1 MNEEYPVN
9 ELDST
14 GFAAIDE
21 MQSNQQKVLEYEEE
35 RKKQEALA
43 TDQKQEA
50 EATQDDPRNADKWG
64 INAIAKEA
72 QSILSG
78 GLQDTASSVTTFAER
93 TKEALDGTMARE
105 KREQGYYRPDW
116 DPFVDHDDPIITK
129 TWWGK
134 LLRGTVHFGSLA
146 AGTVLA
152 AKGLAATGVP
162 LLAGGATALLNA
174 GTVTRAM
181 AIGGIS
187 DLISKESD
195 GHNALGSLREHYGWI
210 DTPLSTR
217 ETDHPVM
224 MKFKN
229 IVEGMGIGLA
239 FDGVGYLL
247 GKGSKAVKSQIIKRN
262 ASIENQTTT
271 AALIQ
276 IRQLDAEF
284 RAAKNAPIAQRHQ
297 GADISEVTPGEARGQ
312 LKRTRTDWGS
322 EDGSTGSITT
332 NVERERIVR
341 ESGTTDGIVER
352 TLRGLMSDEKF
363 KRELES
369 VKGDRKAL
377 ADVWR
382 DAVTEFH
389 KITDSREAME
399 MSPEEYLTNLF
410 EKQKAVIPLGDQTF
424 ETWSAETVVTAD
436 LVVGSLLKQL
446 RDTGIAG
453 RELAEYVS
461 LDDIDGPAKQIVDT
475 MLTAMYQTKK
485 SRFVASDYFRSFGAG
500 KTTAQVNDAV
510 NQAVKADM
518 EDVKDSILSILKI
531 AKDDPNDDLLNALFE
546 AFTMMKNVNTLDDFD
561 NWARKVLKGG
571 QLDEQGPDR
580 TGALIRNLQEMISHS
595 VLSGPKT
602 PMRALLGTGSATFL
616 RPLSTFMGATM
627 RYPFTGDSAT
637 IRSSLASMNGMLEAL
652 PEAFDLF
659 FTKLNGY
666 WSGELS
672 TVKTRYTEFTKG
684 DQNWEL
690 VRRWAEDSG
699 RASVDERAI
708 FAFTNMIR
716 GVNNTNLFTYS
727 TKIMAATDDAFTFLL
742 GRAKMREKAMRRVLE
757 LQGDGI
763 DIPNITPEVMKAYQD
778 DFYTEIFDA
787 NGNIK
792 DDATMFAKKEV
803 TLTQDLTGFSK
814 GLNDVLTS
822 NPYVRPF
829 FLFARTGVNG
839 LALTAKHTPGFNFLV
854 KEFNDIAFATA
865 DNLSSLKKYGIN
877 TVEELQ
883 NAKALQTGRLAIG
896 SAVTFTAINAW
907 MTGRLTGNGPADRQ
921 QRQGWLDGGYQPR
934 TILIGGT
941 RIGYDSIEPFNLILS
956 TIADVGDASILMGEE
971 WTEKELQKISLVV
984 AQSISSK
991 SYLAGI
997 QQLVD
1002 LAAGRPGQ
1010 IERIGASIMNNT
1022 VPLAGLR
1029 NEMGKLVTPH
1039 MREINS
1045 GVFQSWRNRN
1055 LASENIPGV
1064 DPLPLKYDMLNGRPI
1079 KDWDFMTRA
1088 FNAVSPVSLNL
1099 DSGPGRQLLFNS
1111 GYDLRISTYYAPDG
1125 TNLTDDP
1132 KIRSEFQRA
1141 IGQYNLELKLDELAQ
1156 DPKILQSIALMKS
1169 DIRAG
1174 RRGEYDARDYYH
1186 NIMIDRLFKRVRK
1199 LAWDS
1204 IKYQKNIY
1212 ALRMQQSSKQTLQAI
1227 KKAQSYNVQNMY
1239 K

>member
-9 ELDST
+9 EYDST
-14 GFAAIDE
+14 GSQAVDE
-21 MQSNQQKVLEYEEE
+21 LQSNRQQALEFEEE
-35 RKKQEALA
+35 RKKQEELA
-43 TDQKQEA
+43 SSQKQDA
-50 EATQDDPRNADKWG
+50 QAAQNDPRNADTWG
-64 INAIAKEA
+64 IQAVAKEA

-93 TKEALDGTMARE
+93 TKEALDGTMQRE
-105 KREQGYYRPDW
+105 KQEQGYYKPDW
-116 DPFVDHDDPIITK
+116 DPFTDQDDPIITK

-152 AKGLAATGVP
+152 AKGLAATGIP

-195 GHNALGSLREHYGWI
+195 GMNALGSLRDHYGWV
-210 DTPLSTR
+210 DTPLSTK
-217 ETDHPVM
+217 ETDHPIM

-247 GKGSKAVKSQIIKRN
+247 GKGSKAAKSQIIKRN

-276 IRQLDAEF
+276 IRQRDAEF
-284 RAAKNAPIAQRHQ
+284 RAAKNAPVAQRHQ
-297 GADISEVTPGEARGQ
+297 GADISEVTPGEARDQ
-312 LKRTRTDWGS
+312 LKRTRQDWGS
-322 EDGSTGSITT
+322 EDGSTGSVTT

-341 ESGTTDGIVER
+341 ESGTTDEIVER
-352 TLRGLMSDEKF
+352 TLRGLFSDDKF
-363 KRELES
+363 SKELDA
-369 VKGDRKAL
+369 VKGNRKAL

-382 DAVTEFH
+382 DAVTEYH
-389 KITDSREAME
+389 KITDGRNPME
-399 MSPEEYLTNLF
+399 MSGEEYLSDLF
-410 EKQKAVIPLGDQTF
+410 EKQKAVIPLGDETF

-453 RELAEYVS
+453 RELAEFVS
-461 LDDIDGPAKQIVDT
+461 LDDIDGPAKQVIDT

-500 KTTAQVNDAV
+500 KTRQQVNDAV
-510 NQAVKADM
+510 NQAVQSDM
-518 EDVKDSILSILKI
+518 KDVKESIMSILKI

-546 AFTMMKNVNTLDDFD
+546 AFTMMKDVNNLDDFD

-571 QLDEQGPDR
+571 QLEEQGPDR

-602 PMRALLGTGSATFL
+602 PVRALLGTGSATFL
-616 RPLSTFMGATM
+616 RPLSTFLGATM

-637 IRSSLASMNGMLEAL
+637 IRGSLASMNGMLEAV

-672 TVKTRYTEFTKG
+672 TVKTRYIEFNKG
-684 DQNWEL
+684 DANWEL
-690 VRRWAEDSG
+690 IRRWAEDSG
-699 RASVDERAI
+699 RASVEDRAI
-708 FAFTNMIR
+708 FATTNMIR
-716 GVNNTNLFTYS
+716 NINNNNLFTYS
-727 TKIMAATDDAFTFLL
+727 TKLMAATDDAFTFLL

-757 LQGDGI
+757 LQSDGVE
-763 DIPNITPEVMKAYQD
+763 IPNITSDVMKAYQD
-778 DFYTEIFDA
+778 DFYAEIFDA

-839 LALTAKHTPGFNFLV
+839 LKLTAKHTPGFNFLV

-865 DNLSSLKKYGIN
+865 DNLGNLKKYGIN
-877 TVEELQ
+877 TAEELH
-883 NAKALQTGRLAIG
+883 NAKALQTGRFAMG
-896 SAVTFTAINAW
+896 TAVTFMAVNAW
-907 MTGRLTGNGPADRQ
+907 MTGRLSGNGPSDRQ
-921 QRQGWLDGGYQPR
+921 MRQGWIDGGYEPR
-934 TILIGGT
+934 TIEVGGV
-941 RIGYDSIEPFNLILS
+941 RVGYDSIEPFNLILS

-971 WTEKELQKISLVV
+971 WTEKELQKISLVI

-1010 IERIGASIMNNT
+1010 AERILASIGNNT
-1022 VPLAGLR
+1022 IPLAGLR
-1029 NEMGKLVTPH
+1029 NEMGKLMNPH

-1055 LASENIPGV
+1055 LLSEYLPGE
-1064 DPLPLKYDMLNGRPI
+1064 DLPYKFDMLNGQPL
-1079 KDWDFMTRA
+1079 KQHDFMTRA
-1088 FNAVSPVSLNL
+1088 FNMVSPISLNL
-1099 DSGPGRQLLFNS
+1099 DRGPGRQLLFNS
-1111 GYDLRISTYYAPDG
+1111 GYDLRISTFYAPDG
-1125 TNLTDDP
+1125 TNLTDDAR
-1132 KIRSEFQRA
+1132 IRSEFQKA
-1141 IGQYNLELKLDELAQ
+1141 IGQFNIELELDRLAT
-1156 DPKILQSIALMKS
+1156 DPKILQSIALMRA

-1174 RRGEYDARDYYH
+1174 KRGEFNARDYYH
-1186 NIMIDRLFKRVRK
+1186 NIVIDRMFKKVRK
-1199 LAWDS
+1199 YAWNS
-1204 IKYQKNIY
+1204 IKNQKAIY
-1212 ALRMQQSSKQTLQAI
+1212 ALRMEQQGKDTSQAM
-1227 KKAQSYNVQNMY
+1227 KKAQSYNLQNMY